1 MLLPF
6 LKGLKINE
14 VMSKPNDSKKKDK
27 GFRNKEILFLF
38 FIVATI
44 VFGSIQIDSKS
55 DKTKGI

>member
-27 GFRNKEILFLF
+27 DFRNKEIPF
-38 FIVATI
+38 
-44 VFGSIQIDSKS
+44 
-55 DKTKGI
+55 